1 MRTAGKKVI
10 LRAVEAQDEGLLQSL
25 IHDPE
30 IVRVTGGYRNAGF
43 GTGRADWFSSV
54 SGGFGGLRRIIA
66 DPAEEEIGL
75 GIIMLSHVNDE
86 RKTAEIYIKLK
97 KEARGRGYGRGAVAL
112 LLSRA
117 FGELGLRR
125 VCANILEHNAA
136 SLSLFEACG
145 FQREHVQNTRAD
157 REGHCQKV
165 YGYGISREDWEEI
178 KACTFSLPVL

>member
-1 MRTAGKKVI
+1 MMIPSPISSSAGSAIIRRRPPKPPETE
-10 LRAVEAQDEGLLQSL
+10 LNQSAL
-25 IHDPE
+25 P
-30 IVRVTGGYRNAGF
+30 VPN
-43 GTGRADWFSSV
+43 
-54 SGGFGGLRRIIA
+54 
-66 DPAEEEIGL
+66 PAEEEIGL